1 VNSYCLALGGFGKI
15 HQTNAH
21 LFSLYANNIFKYSGD
36 KDRLKM
42 AIGWIDGV
50 IKNNKNDPE
59 LPQFLQIKK
68 SLQYKLEATLRK

>member
-1 VNSYCLALGGFGKI
+1 
-15 HQTNAH
+15 
-21 LFSLYANNIFKYSGD
+21 
-36 KDRLKM
+36 M